1 MVGPRHEVLS
11 RTFEN
16 LVTHS
21 LFTMLVFEIS
31 DHFRWMGASRYE
43 GKHCAKEP
51 DGTFVP
57 GKVDVD
63 AGWVPSMVIDSVS
76 HESS

>member
-43 GKHCAKEP
+43 GKHCAKEL

>member
-1 MVGPRHEVLS
+1 MSCEFTNRVQNGGTAPRSV
-11 RTFEN
+11 
-16 LVTHS
+16 
-21 LFTMLVFEIS
+21 
-31 DHFRWMGASRYE
+31 
-43 GKHCAKEP
+43 EP